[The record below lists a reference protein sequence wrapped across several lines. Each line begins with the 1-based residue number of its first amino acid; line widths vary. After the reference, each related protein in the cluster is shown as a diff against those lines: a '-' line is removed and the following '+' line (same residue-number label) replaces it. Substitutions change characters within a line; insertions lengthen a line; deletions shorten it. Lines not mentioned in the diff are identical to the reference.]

1 MSCYIGGIIHI
12 FRLCTLLS
20 VQTIRMVIEV
30 DHFEYGAPHARIS
43 VVLVIFQWD
52 QVYRI
57 DYVQRSV
64 YIPKWYHVVM

>member
-1 MSCYIGGIIHI
+1 MFKTMLGLQR
-12 FRLCTLLS
+12 FVS

-52 QVYRI
+52 RLLVVLTT
-57 DYVQRSV
+57 YVQC
-64 YIPKWYHVVM
+64 

>member
-1 MSCYIGGIIHI
+1 M
-12 FRLCTLLS
+12 S
-20 VQTIRMVIEV
+20 VQTIRMAIGV

-57 DYVQRSV
+57 DYVQRGV